1 MSQVCIEYNKRTR
14 YFDYINDS
22 YPQFLSYK
30 SKNNK
35 IMYNYR
41 FQQGLLFN
49 VSSGNVY
56 CNYKRVCKL
65 SPNYWFKS
73 IPLWPL
79 NDSNTTPTFDQREDQ
94 RLPIFHRMEK

>member
-1 MSQVCIEYNKRTR
+1 MTHIQLPHLIREKMKDYLFFTEWRDKMSQVCIEYNKRTR

-65 SPNYWFKS
+65 SPNY
-73 IPLWPL
+73 
-79 NDSNTTPTFDQREDQ
+79 
-94 RLPIFHRMEK
+94 